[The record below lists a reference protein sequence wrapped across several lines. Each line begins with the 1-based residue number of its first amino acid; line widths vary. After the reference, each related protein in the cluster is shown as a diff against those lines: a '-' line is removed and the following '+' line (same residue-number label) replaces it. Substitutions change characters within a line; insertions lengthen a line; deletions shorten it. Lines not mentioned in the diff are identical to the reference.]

1 MSKYIYLL
9 FSLAI
14 LQSCVTPYQTG
25 SSGNG
30 TNGSSSGGNYPSSQ
44 PSNYPNGNG
53 RAADKGVTVSNI
65 RLTDQYTI
73 LYVTYLNTNGVYQNQ
88 QGGNNGIETIGVKN
102 TAQLIA
108 ANGARTFRF
117 IKAEGIPTLG
127 HGSNLDNIGMRTR
140 PGDQVNFVLYFE
152 RLDRGLENFD
162 LFECNDYDYLVCW
175 NVYGLYVKNP
185 APVYQQ
191 PAPQQQP
198 VPTQKPLPKQT
209 PSNTGGTSTKVPKT
223 GKVGEVETPKTPQ
236 TPSTPPV
243 TTIVNDVAISGFV
256 KNSKNNSAVSATINY
271 KISSSKRDIDS
282 VQSFASTGL
291 YRISLQ
297 KGQVYTYIASAKGYQ
312 AVNEVLDLSKTA
324 GGQKITKDIYLLPLN
339 VGDKIT
345 LKNIYFEM
353 SKSDLLP
360 ASFAELDKLVAMM
373 KENPTMQI
381 RLEGHTDIVGDADA
395 NLELSQDR
403 VDACKI
409 YLTQK
414 GISSTRIQAM
424 GFGDKYPIVKKGTDE
439 ERKVNRRVE
448 FLILKL

>member
-1 MSKYIYLL
+1 MNKYIYLL

-73 LYVTYLNTNGVYQNQ
+73 LYVTFLNTNRAYQNQ

-108 ANGARTFRF
+108 ANGARAFRF

-127 HGSNLDNIGMRTR
+127 YGSNLDNEGMRTR

-162 LFECNDYDYLVCW
+162 LFECNDYDHLVCW

-198 VPTQKPLPKQT
+198 VPTQKPLPSQT

-243 TTIVNDVAISGFV
+243 VNEVAISGFV

-373 KENPTMQI
+373 KENSTMQI

-403 VDACKI
+403 VDACKQ
-409 YLTQK
+409 YLTTK
-414 GISSTRIQAM
+414 GISSARIQAM

>member
-1 MSKYIYLL
+1 MKKLLYLVAL
-9 FSLAI
+9 FPL

-30 TNGSSSGGNYPSSQ
+30 TNGSSSGRNYPNSQ
-44 PSNYPNGNG
+44 PSNYPNRNG
-53 RAADKGVTVSNI
+53 RAADKGVTISNI

-73 LYVTYLNTNGVYQNQ
+73 LYVTFLNTNRAYQNQ
-88 QGGNNGIETIGVKN
+88 QGSNNGIETIGVK
-102 TAQLIA
+102 TSAQLIA
-108 ANGARTFRF
+108 ANGARYFRF
-117 IKAEGIPTLG
+117 IKAEGIPTIG
-127 HGSNLDNIGMRTR
+127 NGGNLDNVGMRTR

-152 RLDRGLENFD
+152 RLDKGLENFD
-162 LFECNDYDYLVCW
+162 LFECNDYDHLVCW
-175 NVYGLYVKNP
+175 NVYGLYVNNP

-191 PAPQQQP
+191 PVPQQQP
-198 VPTQKPLPKQT
+198 VPAQKPLPKQT
-209 PSNTGGTSTKVPKT
+209 PSNTGGTTTKVPKT
-223 GKVGEVETPKTPQ
+223 GKVGEVETPKTPA
-236 TPSTPPV
+236 TP
-243 TTIVNDVAISGFV
+243 TIMDVAISGFV
-256 KNSKNNSAVSATINY
+256 RNSKTNQAVSATINY
-271 KISSSKRDIDS
+271 KISSNKRDIDS

-312 AVNEVLDLSKTA
+312 AVNDVLDLSKTA
-324 GGQKITKDIYLLPLN
+324 GGQKIMKDIYLLPLN
-339 VGDKIT
+339 IGDKIT

-424 GFGDKYPIVKKGTDE
+424 GFGDKYPIIKNGTDE

>member
-1 MSKYIYLL
+1 MKKLL
-9 FSLAI
+9 CIVAFLP
-14 LQSCVTPYQTG
+14 LFQSCVTPYQTG
-25 SSGNG
+25 SNGNG

-53 RAADKGVTVSNI
+53 RAADKGVKITNI

-73 LYVTYLNTNGVYQNQ
+73 LYVTFLNTNRTYQNQ
-88 QGGNNGIETIGVKN
+88 QGGGNGIETIGIK
-102 TAQLIA
+102 TSAQLIA
-108 ANGARTFRF
+108 ANGARAFRF
-117 IKAEGIPTLG
+117 VRAEGIPTIG
-127 HGSNLDNIGMRTR
+127 NGGNLDNVGMQTR
-140 PGDQVNFVLYFE
+140 PGDQVNFALYFE
-152 RLDRGLENFD
+152 RLDKGLENFD
-162 LFECNDYDYLVCW
+162 LFECNDYDHLVCW
-175 NVYGLYVKNP
+175 NVYGLYVNNP

-191 PAPQQQP
+191 PVPQPQPAP
-198 VPTQKPLPKQT
+198 KPLPKQT
-209 PSNTGGTSTKVPKT
+209 PTNTGGTTKAPKT
-223 GKVGEVETPKTPQ
+223 GKVGEVETPKTSP
-236 TPSTPPV
+236 PPV
-243 TTIVNDVAISGFV
+243 PVQSDVAISGFV
-256 KNSKNNSAVSATINY
+256 KNSKNNQAISATINY
-271 KISSSKRDIDS
+271 KISSNKRDIDS

-297 KGQVYTYIASAKGYQ
+297 KGQVYTYIASARGYQ

-324 GGQKITKDIYLLPLN
+324 GGQKIMKDIYLVPLS

-373 KENPTMQI
+373 ENNPNMQI
-381 RLEGHTDIVGDADA
+381 RLEGHTDIVGDSDA
-395 NLELSQDR
+395 NVELSQDR
-403 VDACKI
+403 VDACKQ

-414 GISSTRIQAM
+414 GVSSTRIQAM
-424 GFGDKYPIVKKGTDE
+424 GFGDKFPIVKKGTDE